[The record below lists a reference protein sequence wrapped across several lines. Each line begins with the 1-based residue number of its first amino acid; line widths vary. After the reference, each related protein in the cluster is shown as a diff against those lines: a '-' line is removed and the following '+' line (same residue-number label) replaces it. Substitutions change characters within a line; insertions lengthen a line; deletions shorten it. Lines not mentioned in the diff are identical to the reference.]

1 MSDYYQAAYHP
12 GERVIRAARWIDNY
26 FGHHQYGVKFEDD
39 TKVYHPKEVE
49 IPLDVVFV
57 PSKRVKELENQ
68 IRTFHGY
75 ARQ

>member
-39 TKVYHPKEVE
+39 TKVYHPKEIE

-57 PSKRVKELENQ
+57 PSKRVNEGKGHE
-68 IRTFHGY
+68 
-75 ARQ
+75 